1 MSRVAVILAASALAL
16 AATVPAAAAEPCKS
30 GIPPGQRPGPYTAL
44 VSVGPER
51 GQLHCYICEAG
62 DRPVIIVFA
71 RTLTDPLGKLVH
83 GIDQALAR
91 HKGAELQGWVTFLHD
106 DQTAFDPKVVAWG
119 QKHAVRNVP
128 LGVFEDTVGPPAY
141 RLAPD
146 ADVTVLLSVKQ
157 RVVANFAFRKGELTD
172 AAAAEVLRAVPK
184 LVSAK

>member
-1 MSRVAVILAASALAL
+1 MTRANVLIAAAAFAF
-16 AATVPAAAAEPCKS
+16 AATGPAAAEPCKS

-62 DRPVIIVFA
+62 DRPVVIVFA

-91 HKGAELQGWVTFLHD
+91 HKAADLHGWVTFLHD

-119 QKHAVRNVP
+119 QKYAVRNVP
-128 LGVFEDTVGPPAY
+128 LGVFEGTVGPPAY

-172 AAAAEVLRAVPK
+172 AAVAEVLKAVPK
-184 LVSAK
+184 VVGAK